1 MNVTQG
7 RLRTLGSS
15 LGQASPAWRR
25 SWSPVQPQS
34 VGVRPLEE
42 MGDQKA
48 EREQFLCSYCLD
60 KILAACAGSCSEQT
74 FNQGVI
80 SLCPHSVWC
89 RSLSPAARNAHR
101 APSLT
106 QNSVCNEELL
116 ERRTFTWQLT
126 MLSANPDCFTGSN

>member
-42 MGDQKA
+42 MGHRKA

-80 SLCPHSVWC
+80 STLSTFSVVQE
-89 RSLSPAARNAHR
+89 SK
-101 APSLT
+101 PSCKERPWST
-106 QNSVCNEELL
+106 FSDTEL
-116 ERRTFTWQLT
+116 RVQ
-126 MLSANPDCFTGSN
+126 